1 MTDKTI
7 RIGGASGFWGDASR
21 STPQLLDQGDV
32 DVIVYDYLAEITMS
46 IMARARAKNPDTG
59 YALDFVSAVLKP
71 NLKQI
76 AQQGVKII
84 SNAGGVNPK
93 ACAEAVRHIIKEQGL
108 DLKVACVLGD
118 DLIAQREEIAQQGH
132 REMFTGEPFPAVE
145 RVASINAYL
154 GAFPVARALGE
165 GADIVITG
173 RCVDSAVTLGAC
185 IDAFQ
190 WDVDEVDKLA
200 GGSLAG
206 HILEC
211 GPQAT
216 GGNFTDWALVNDI
229 DNIGYPIAEISADG
243 SFVCSKAENTGGL
256 VSVGTVAEQMLY
268 EIGDPQAYLLPDVV
282 CDFSQV
288 EIEQIKDNL
297 VRVTGAK
304 GLPAPSSYKVC
315 TTYADQ
321 FRGGTNM
328 TFYGV
333 DAEKKAHRLAEA
345 IFKASGKTLAQFG
358 LPDYTETSVELIGA
372 ESQFGDGARLKD
384 CRELSMKIAVKH
396 PDAAGIGILLK
407 ECVGL
412 GLATP
417 PGLSGFAGAR
427 PKPSPVVRLYSFL
440 LPKTQVRVRVEIDG
454 LSIDCPQSE
463 AESAVFDEQA
473 IVRPPSPVS
482 VGDASTQV
490 SLIDLAL
497 GRSGD
502 KGDKANIGI
511 IARKPEYLPYI
522 YAALTEQTVAELFAH
537 FLPEGAVKNS
547 CRFVERYLL
556 PGSHSINFLLHQVLG
571 GGGMASIR
579 NDPQGKGFAQL
590 LLTAPILVPTA
601 MAADIVSSQ
610 STTSNGDK

>member
-440 LPKTQVRVRVEIDG
+440 LPKNQVRVRVEIDG

-571 GGGMASIR
+571 GGGMASLR
-579 NDPQGKGFAQL
+579 NDPQGKGFAQV